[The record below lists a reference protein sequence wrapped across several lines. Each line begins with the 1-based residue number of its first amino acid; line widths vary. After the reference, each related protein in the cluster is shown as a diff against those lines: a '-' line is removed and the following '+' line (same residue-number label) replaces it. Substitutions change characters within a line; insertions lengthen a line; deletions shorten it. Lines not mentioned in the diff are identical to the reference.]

1 MLVLRGR
8 HVTDRA
14 PRLRL
19 NLGSRFMSL
28 KFRVQMSSSCYID
41 LVFSNWIL
49 PPAGEGFSALLQQQ
63 QFVFHPEDLICPQVF
78 SRSPKPFEMPL
89 LEVHAPRVFQRGFHL
104 MESSQSTP
112 PGNNEDVEQEHPKS
126 ASGWDS

>member
-41 LVFSNWIL
+41 LVFRTGYCHRRERASLHCSSSSNLFFIL
-49 PPAGEGFSALLQQQ
+49 K
-63 QFVFHPEDLICPQVF
+63 I
-78 SRSPKPFEMPL
+78 
-89 LEVHAPRVFQRGFHL
+89 
-104 MESSQSTP
+104 
-112 PGNNEDVEQEHPKS
+112 
-126 ASGWDS
+126 